1 MLHLQL
7 LLCFLFIAFIAVTS
21 QSHATKPT
29 EDVIYLK
36 DGSIVRGHIVE
47 QVLGEFVRI
56 QTIGGNVFV
65 FDVSEIAAIKKEPKM
80 LIAKKKNPTLA
91 AAMSVVIP
99 GLGQIYN
106 GDVEKGIGYFAI
118 YVVGAVLWPA
128 GDDHYSYRVSNDLDG
143 AKWWNGCTGS
153 CLSGA
158 ALAQSASHAYTSAK
172 KINKQNQQHV
182 PLRFTP
188 MVDLHKDSGAKLS
201 FAFQF

>member
-1 MLHLQL
+1 MLYLQL
-7 LLCFLFIAFIAVTS
+7 LLCFLFIAVTS

-29 EDVIYLK
+29 EDVVYLK
-36 DGSIVRGHIVE
+36 NGAIVRGHIVE

-56 QTIGGNVFV
+56 QTIGGHVFV
-65 FDVSEIAAIKKEPKM
+65 FEVSEIVAIKKEPKI

-118 YVVGAVLWPA
+118 YVVSAVLWPA
-128 GDDHYSYRVSNDLDG
+128 GDNHYSSGVNDDLDG

-158 ALAQSASHAYTSAK
+158 ALAQSASDAYTSAK

-188 MVDLHKDSGAKLS
+188 MIDLHKDSGAKLS